1 MVQRR
6 GERATGLLNLVC
18 DAPVAPSQPHRTV
31 RSPTSTVNV
40 DVSQAHRDD
49 GTSPTAVSGAA
60 GSCCGRVE
68 HRAVGPRLRIYFV
81 SIRPR
86 PTVALARSAAAL
98 GGLREVA
105 EILIISDMIRVGKG
119 F

>member
-1 MVQRR
+1 MGAV
-6 GERATGLLNLVC
+6 
-18 DAPVAPSQPHRTV
+18 PSH
-31 RSPTSTVNV
+31 
-40 DVSQAHRDD
+40 
-49 GTSPTAVSGAA
+49 
-60 GSCCGRVE
+60 CGRVE

-105 EILIISDMIRVGKG
+105 EILVPSEGTGVGKG
-119 F
+119 LR